1 MKIAFLVEKFPALSE
16 TFILNQAVGLIEN
29 GHQVDIYARQTNDTF
44 KIHPDVEKYNL
55 LQHTYY
61 APSFPDNYIWRILK
75 AFVLLIINLKKA
87 PLVIMRSLNFSKY
100 KKRAIS
106 LQLLYFTIPFLNLKK
121 YDIIHC
127 QFGMYGIE
135 GMILREIG
143 AIEGKLITSFRG
155 YDISWYVKEHGDNV
169 YQALFANGDFFLT
182 NCNFFRNRA
191 IKLGCNVNKII
202 VHGSGINCDRFIFN
216 PRYLKPNQKIQITT
230 TGRLI
235 EKKGIEYGIRAV
247 AKVAAKYPNIQYRI
261 IGAGDLQSQLQ
272 KLIYELKMTDK
283 IHLLGWKNQQ
293 EIIQIINDSH
303 IFIAPSVTAKDGN
316 QDAPLNTLKEAM
328 AMGLPVIA
336 TQHGGIPE
344 LVQDGI
350 SGFLVPERDSSAI
363 ANKLIYLIEHP
374 NTWEKIGKAGS
385 TYVEKNY
392 NIKTLNNELI
402 KIYQNIL
409 TPNPQSN
416 KITPILL
423 FLRVLCVLCGSS
435 LFLIYS

>member
-16 TFILNQAVGLIEN
+16 TFILNQAVGLIER
-29 GHQVDIYARQTNDTF
+29 GHQVDIYARQTNDTD

-55 LQHTYY
+55 LKHTYY
-61 APSFPDNYIWRILK
+61 APSVPDNYILRLLK
-75 AFVLLIINLKKA
+75 AVALLIINLKKA
-87 PLVIMRSLNFSKY
+87 PLVIIRSLNFSKY
-100 KKRAIS
+100 KKRALS
-106 LQLLYFTIPFLNLKK
+106 LRLFYFTIPFLDSQP

-155 YDISWYVKEHGDNV
+155 YDISWYVKEYGDNV
-169 YQALFANGDFFLT
+169 YQQLFANGDFFLT

-191 IKLGCNVNKII
+191 IKIGCNPDKII
-202 VHGSGINCDRFIFN
+202 VHGSGIDCDRFTFK
-216 PRYLKPNQKIQITT
+216 PRYLEPNQKLKIAT

-235 EKKGIEYGIRAV
+235 EKKGIEYGIHAV
-247 AKVAAKYPNIQYRI
+247 AQVANIYPNIEYNI
-261 IGAGDLQSQLQ
+261 IGAGDLQSDLQ
-272 KLIYELKMTDK
+272 KIIHELNMTDK
-283 IHLLGWKNQQ
+283 IHLVGWKNQQ

-303 IFIAPSVTAKDGN
+303 IFIAPSVTARDGN
-316 QDAPLNTLKEAM
+316 QDAPVNTLKEAM

-350 SGFLVPERDSSAI
+350 SGFLVPERDSHAI
-363 ANKLIYLIEHP
+363 ANKLTHLIEHP

-385 TYVEKNY
+385 TYVQKTY

-402 KIYQNIL
+402 KIYQNIS
-409 TPNPQSN
+409 TP
-416 KITPILL
+416 TLL

-435 LFLIYS
+435 LFLTYS